1 MKYPKLRSNQ
11 IPSDLMVEPAHLFNR
26 KVIMTKL
33 TCDNAIRNVYFFLF
47 VFGQHSCSLGLPIKN
62 NREKEEKLVYIH
74 IFCLHI
80 LVLLILYVFVLA
92 NNQYC
97 SSNYTPHADWW
108 NGQHNNNNNTCNNNK
123 SQHCCLCDKFND
135 GM

>member
-11 IPSDLMVEPAHLFNR
+11 ILSDLMVEPAHLFNR
-26 KVIMTKL
+26 KVKMTKL
-33 TCDNAIRNVYFFLF
+33 TCDNAIKNVYYFLF

-62 NREKEEKLVYIH
+62 REKEEKLVYFR

-80 LVLLILYVFVLA
+80 LVLVILYVFVLA

-97 SSNYTPHADWW
+97 SSNYTPHADFW
-108 NGQHNNNNNTCNNNK
+108 NGQHNDNNNK
-123 SQHCCLCDKFND
+123 SQHCCLCDKFSD